1 MSICPDNQ
9 VPAETRSVTLAQQA
23 QALTDLANMQSP
35 KDRERLL
42 SALIDLFDN
51 PNALDQVDRPS
62 VQALLEDILLKLVGQ
77 AERAIRMRLSE
88 RMAEKVWAPP
98 ALMVVLAMDEIDI
111 AAPVIANSPVL
122 NDAALIRVLIE
133 ATIEHQIEVARRPNL
148 GHAVVDTLLSQAQ
161 PAVLTALATN
171 AGTTLSHRH
180 LEDLVEASRRVA
192 ALRSP
197 LSRHPQLSAALA
209 ERLYAWVGQALKES
223 LLTRFEL
230 DPDELDASL
239 AQAILDAHSQAD
251 GAALTPSLRGLDN
264 DQDRLDMEDRL
275 VTKLLD
281 ADQLKPSFLFR
292 SLSEGKLSL
301 FCRALGRL
309 CGQSYSRMR
318 LAIDC
323 DTPDRLAL
331 ACYAIGMDRS
341 AFPTV
346 LNTVRKLSG
355 GFPGGGDVRSVNAL
369 FGGQGQSEA
378 AIMLDDALTEAQNTQ
393 GCLTS

>member
-1 MSICPDNQ
+1 M
-9 VPAETRSVTLAQQA
+9 TLAQQA

-51 PNALDQVDRPS
+51 PGALDQIDRPS
-62 VQALLEDILLKLVGQ
+62 VQALLEDILLKLVAQ

-98 ALMVVLAMDEIDI
+98 ALMVILAMDEIDI
-111 AAPVIANSPVL
+111 ARPVIANSPVL

-171 AGTTLSHRH
+171 DAIRLSQRH
-180 LEDLVEASRRVA
+180 LEDLVEASRRIA

-197 LSRHPQLSAALA
+197 LGRHPQLSSALA
-209 ERLYAWVGQALKES
+209 ERLYAWVGQTLKEA
-223 LLTRFEL
+223 LLTRFDL

-239 AQAILDAHSQAD
+239 AQAISEAHGLAD
-251 GAALTPSLRGLDN
+251 GAGLMPSLRGLDP
-264 DQDRLDMEDRL
+264 DRDRLEMEDRL
-275 VTKLLD
+275 VSKLLD

-292 SLSEGKLSL
+292 TLSEGKLSL

-309 CGQSYSRMR
+309 CGQNYARMR

-323 DTPDRLAL
+323 DTPERLAL

-355 GFPGGGDVRSVNAL
+355 GFPGGGGANSVQAV
-369 FGGQGQSEA
+369 FGGQGQAEA
-378 AIMLDDALTEAQNTQ
+378 AIMLDDALTQAQNTQ